1 MRHQF
6 GSFSLR
12 GVIRGVPRWLWPD
25 FVTGGSQVEVRANCR
40 FHESVW
46 FDGTAGRRAPDNRH
60 SGDNMQFVN
69 GMRGAAMAVV
79 VASAA
84 LAMAGCQAGGGG
96 ADTAA
101 DGVTPSGATSSAA
114 SSSTS
119 GAPKPGR
126 ATTGSSTPSDPSTP
140 SASAPASSAPAPDGS
155 AATCSAG
162 SLKATAR
169 QAAVRPAGTGTGAAI
184 VEFTNVSAGTCVLT
198 GHPTVAGAANGS
210 PEMNVPL
217 TDKPTG
223 AAASVPVAPGGKAWV
238 KLTFVQVQGEADG
251 YCVSGSAPV
260 VYPTMVVRLPGST
273 AYQVALDDGQFA
285 ECDDTVTVTA
295 VSAVRPS

>member
-1 MRHQF
+1 MRY
-6 GSFSLR
+6 
-12 GVIRGVPRWLWPD
+12 
-25 FVTGGSQVEVRANCR
+25 
-40 FHESVW
+40 
-46 FDGTAGRRAPDNRH
+46 
-60 SGDNMQFVN
+60 VN
-69 GMRGAAMAVV
+69 GMRGSVVTVV

-84 LAMAGCQAGGGG
+84 LAVAGCEPG
-96 ADTAA
+96 ADTA
-101 DGVTPSGATSSAA
+101 DGGVTPSGAVSSAA
-114 SSSTS
+114 SSTP
-119 GAPKPGR
+119 GAPAP
-126 ATTGSSTPSDPSTP
+126 GSSASGSSSPA
-140 SASAPASSAPAPDGS
+140 ASAPASSAPAPGGS

-169 QAAVRPAGTGTGAAI
+169 QAAERPDGTGTGAAV
-184 VEFTNVSAGTCVLT
+184 VEFTNLSGRTCVLT
-198 GHPTVAGAANGS
+198 GHPAVAGAGNGS

-217 TDKPTG
+217 TVKQTG
-223 AAASVPVAPGGKAWV
+223 AAAPVKVAPGGKAWV

-260 VYPTMVVRLPGST
+260 VYPTMVVRLPGSG